1 MRPTRTLSLALASTA
16 MLLATG
22 CSKSPDQ
29 SAQAG
34 SEAPAA
40 AADAAASSGAS
51 SAEASS
57 ARDTVPDIGGGV
69 APGVAFTF
77 NYAFTLPAKAIGGVQ
92 QDHANACMRLGPSR
106 CRVTG
111 MTYEQPGEDQVSAHT
126 DYLLAPDLAHRF
138 GSDAIAAVEKAD
150 GKLDN
155 AVVNGEN
162 AGGAIELSQQ
172 NSAAIEAEVAR
183 IEARLKAK
191 GLTREERAE
200 LTRKVEALHEQLQGE
215 AHSRR
220 DKEESIASTPV
231 SFSYAS
237 EGLLGSGSGFGK
249 AAGASWDNM
258 QSMLAVLL
266 LALGYALP
274 WLLPVGA
281 GVLVWRYR
289 KAKKLLSETAT
300 GAHSPAAPAGP
311 ATAV

>member
-1 MRPTRTLSLALASTA
+1 MA
-16 MLLATG
+16 
-22 CSKSPDQ
+22 
-29 SAQAG
+29 
-34 SEAPAA
+34 
-40 AADAAASSGAS
+40 
-51 SAEASS
+51 
-57 ARDTVPDIGGGV
+57 GGV
-69 APGVAFTF
+69 APGNPFTF
-77 NYAFTLPAKAIGGVQ
+77 NYAFTLPAKTIGGVQ
-92 QDHANACMRLGPSR
+92 QEHASACQRLGPSR

-111 MTYEQPGEDQVSAHT
+111 MTFEQPGEASLART

-155 AVVNGEN
+155 ALVNGEN

-172 NSAAIEAEVAR
+172 NSAAIQGEVER

-215 AHSRR
+215 AQGRR
-220 DKEESIASTPV
+220 DKEQSIASTPV

-237 EGLLGSGSGFGK
+237 EGLLASGSGFGK

-258 QSMLAVLL
+258 QSMLAVLI

-274 WLLPVGA
+274 WLLPIGA
-281 GVLVWRYR
+281 GLLFWRYR
-289 KAKKLLSETAT
+289 KAKRLLSETAA

-311 ATAV
+311 AAAA